1 MVTMPVPDVDAD
13 GFLTLGQ
20 QAAGQPREGIG
31 YAQAYDGGKG
41 GIDRGG
47 ADHVGIGRRWRG

>member
-20 QAAGQPREGIG
+20 QAADSPVKALAN
-31 YAQAYDGGKG
+31 AQAYDGGKG
-41 GIDRGG
+41 GD
-47 ADHVGIGRRWRG
+47 